1 MADPKSPPVI
11 ARDRVGE
18 RPATHLIIDDVAAFG
33 VDVAAL
39 SASIRG
45 SRLLG
50 ESQLVGPFEATRG
63 FGIACHLSAL
73 DEALARVPWLRPF
86 VAMATDDQH
95 RRALFSPS
103 FLESFATAVFGDLN
117 ALYLNVLVVP
127 PGGAVER
134 HIDSTLGTVADDPRV
149 ITPRAVAVLY
159 VDVPD
164 DLVGGQLRL
173 FAGDEVV
180 ATIDP
185 RAGRFVL
192 FRGSLGHE
200 VTAVTSSTPRVSV
213 VAELY
218 SLPRVRLVR
227 LPRVRLQSQ
236 GFKAVLERLR

>member
-1 MADPKSPPVI
+1 MSADI
-11 ARDRVGE
+11 QRGRLGE
-18 RPATHLIIDDVAAFG
+18 RPATHLIIDDVAPLG
-33 VDVAAL
+33 IDIAAL
-39 SASIRG
+39 STSIRN

-63 FGIACHLSAL
+63 FGIACHLSAVE
-73 DEALARVPWLRPF
+73 EALARVPWLRPF
-86 VAMATDDQH
+86 VALAVDDQH

-117 ALYLNVLVVP
+117 ALYVNVLAVP
-127 PGGAVER
+127 PGGAVPR
-134 HIDSTLGTVADDPRV
+134 HIDSTLGTAADDPRV

-180 ATIDP
+180 ATIEP
-185 RAGRFVL
+185 RRGRFVL
-192 FRGSLGHE
+192 FRGNLGHE
-200 VTAVTSSTPRVSV
+200 VAAVTSSSPRISV

-218 SLPRVRLVR
+218 TLPRVRLVR